1 MRSRLVCGPH
11 RGRIP
16 ARGRG
21 PVTHAVAALVVA
33 LLWTSAGGLSAQARP
48 FDGTA
53 DLRIEQEDKLLVPL
67 DQAEEVWRFLHSWLV
82 EDAEALA
89 SRDRELSA
97 RASEELFSDTYFDTP
112 ALAVLGRDDG
122 VRYRHRL
129 NLTDPTDPKHG
140 RSLIQVKLNDISE
153 DALERGEYKFDP
165 DEPVDLS
172 LPLLAIVQRSERE
185 ALRARLVEMG
195 LDPVDMRAIF
205 TIRDLRRRIY
215 ISRGVTPFLS
225 VSHDHVTVRKLW
237 ASVEFVEIEPELNE
251 VAYTAADSATRAYMA
266 GIGKRI
272 SDEILRRFPDVRRDL
287 TPKYGKAT
295 AALER
300 SIPGFRTL
308 VRFGLHDAD
317 GVAAVLV
324 IGLGLVGALGVALI
338 RALGRLR
345 PAEPRVPAG
354 TADWA

>member
-1 MRSRLVCGPH
+1 MCWRFVYGRH
-11 RGRIP
+11 RGRTP
-16 ARGRG
+16 TRGCG
-21 PVTHAVAALVVA
+21 PVSHGAVAALVVA
-33 LLWTSAGGLSAQARP
+33 LLWTSPGGLSAQARQS
-48 FDGTA
+48 DGTA

-67 DQAEEVWRFLHSWLV
+67 DQAEEVWRFLHGWLV

-89 SRDRELSA
+89 SLDPDFSS
-97 RASEELFSDTYFDTP
+97 RASEERFSDTYFDTP
-112 ALAVLGRDDG
+112 TLTLLARDDG

-129 NLTDPTDPKHG
+129 NLTDP
-140 RSLIQVKLNDISE
+140 
-153 DALERGEYKFDP
+153 

-172 LPLLAIVQRSERE
+172 LPLLAIARGSERE
-185 ALRARLVEMG
+185 ALRARLMEMG

-225 VSHDHVTVRKLW
+225 VSHDHVTVKKLW

-251 VAYTAADSATRAYMA
+251 VTYTAADSATRAYMA

-272 SDEILRRFPDVRRDL
+272 SDEILTRFPDVRRDL
-287 TPKYGKAT
+287 TPRYGKVS

-308 VRFGLHDAD
+308 VGFGLHDAD

-324 IGLGLVGALGVALI
+324 IGLGLVGALGVAVI

-345 PAEPRVPAG
+345 PDEPGVPAG
-354 TADWA
+354 AADWA